1 MSNYRDPTPIK
12 IDDIPIDRS
21 KLSPEVIKL
30 ATFIRQKQHGVDVRE
45 AMALALELLSTD
57 PDVNRTN
64 INGYQFQNTNE
75 RMNYIEKAL
84 KKTGIPIDPEEEQKR
99 GLL

>member
-12 IDDIPIDRS
+12 IGDISIDRS

-75 RMNYIEKAL
+75 RMNYIESVL
-84 KKTGIPIDPEEEQKR
+84 KQLGLPIDPREESEEI
-99 GLL
+99 